1 MYLPEVQWPFADGML
16 TLVIRANGDADA
28 LTSATRKTIW
38 SVDRNQPIL
47 RIAPVCA
54 RAVAQPS

>member
-1 MYLPEVQWPFADGML
+1 ML

-28 LTSATRKTIW
+28 LTSATRKAIW